1 MKFLE
6 KLFSQE
12 SRATPESELQ
22 QAEREAIID
31 LLLMAIYV
39 DQHLSLAETKEFDH
53 AADSLGWDSSTG
65 PSVYICNATDRA
77 RTARISEELTADFI
91 AYVAERL
98 SENSKPRALEL
109 LNRLFQSDGLT
120 DKEKGFLQQVRVA
133 FGSA

>member
-12 SRATPESELQ
+12 SRSTPESELQ

-65 PSVYICNATDRA
+65 SSVYICNATDRA

-91 AYVAERL
+91 APLICVEEICLGSA
-98 SENSKPRALEL
+98 RALKQPDYFMIEICCASC
-109 LNRLFQSDGLT
+109 RAKGLAISQM
-120 DKEKGFLQQVRVA
+120 GCCV
-133 FGSA
+133 